1 MKDALT
7 SWYRGHV
14 SYLTVI
20 PILLAVA
27 IIVAS
32 VIAGAASARNLETV
46 QAQAVDKQLRENAL
60 LIQNNFTL
68 YEQMV
73 KSQVGRVNSA
83 PLDRTSWKLFVDSY
97 DVPKNYP
104 AISRLAVTR
113 ILHPDEREAYL
124 AQLSEQYGQPI
135 TLSGDIPE
143 GQDINMLAY
152 LSPEQA
158 STVNNVGYNIWSD
171 PKRKRATQL
180 ATDSDKVVMTEQVE
194 LVRDAKIQAMSDW
207 RAFLMYAPYYQ
218 PGMALNT
225 VEERRAAV
233 QGHVFAS
240 FKTEEVFAQIFD
252 RIDRRH
258 VTIKVSTTE
267 GQKDEKRNVVV
278 YSSQASNSS
287 GSVISRH
294 QDVETYG
301 QKFAI
306 HYDFDRN
313 FLVSTTQL
321 QAPLYTVLFGSMMGL
336 LIGTLTFLFLR
347 GRHHEVLLDKERE
360 ITRAKDELL
369 SLASHQLRTPATGVK
384 QYMGMVLQGF
394 VGPITDAQEEML
406 TKAYRS
412 NERQLRVIND
422 ILHLAK
428 LDLGRIV
435 LAKTRF
441 NFAELVNDVIEEQQ
455 QELKAADL
463 KLTTHVPK
471 KAPLYAD
478 PHMLRMVVENLL
490 SNAIKYTD
498 PGGRISVR
506 LQSGD
511 GGYYV
516 TVRDTGVGIANEDL
530 PQLFKQFSRIR
541 NPRSHLVTGTGV
553 GLYLAKH
560 LAQLH
565 KGGIVVESQV
575 GKGSSFV
582 VFIPKDNESL

>member
-83 PLDRTSWKLFVDSY
+83 PLDRTSWKLFVDTY
-97 DVPKNYP
+97 DVSKNYP

-113 ILHPDEREAYL
+113 ILPPDEREAYL

-143 GQDINMLAY
+143 GQDINILAY

-218 PGMALNT
+218 SGMALNT

-267 GQKDEKRNVVV
+267 GEKDEKRNVVV